1 MSCGC
6 SSNCNCSSVITLP
19 VASPGAPGAS
29 GMFGGW
35 SQRMVFD
42 SATSASPLARDLRLN
57 NATPANVTQ
66 IYVNDL
72 NADGNDI
79 DPFLDA
85 FANNNSFGLVK
96 LWKQYDSSIFWMGEV
111 TGVTDNGADH
121 TVAVTHVASNGTFA
135 NNDSIVI
142 SYVANG
148 ESGNTFITGTYAQ
161 LSTLVQNSALV
172 TGANYLLTDYQTIH
186 AVPGLGNLL
195 NINTTGYVTK
205 IEPLLLQASSSTAFF
220 HEVESTLYPA
230 DDVYYDFA
238 AAPLAGQ
245 ARPGVIYKR
254 KNTIQNISAHFD
266 IRNHIVARYS
276 LNTGGIAFTANP
288 VDRAEIVFQGS
299 RLLLSF
305 RDGALVTNFRLVE
318 DATFIDLGPQT
329 VQSVSL
335 FGNTIPTI
343 TPTYHEAI
351 GYVGVFNI
359 EIGNAVE
366 DVLIENSQ
374 DVVIGAN
381 SMWVSVL
388 NSQNVRVGAAG
399 SVINLFNTDRCNIGM
414 NCSQVYVTNS
424 NDIVMGSSNA
434 GVALFS
440 ANTTNIGSSNANLFI
455 HASQET
461 TIGSGGSS
469 IMLNRASNQNT
480 FADNCAG
487 ISLGNSDTNSFA
499 QSCSDIEIYSGGHN
513 RFAQGCSTINLI
525 GELDNAYIGATNWGQ
540 AANYYSPY
548 SQMEHNTFGTGCQN
562 ITFNILGGRGNQF
575 GDECKNLAFTKADYS
590 ENWRLVGCHFSRG
603 IQNKTFEHIVH
614 GCSFL
619 VPNQVTATIT
629 KTNWYAPAMYIN
641 TNRTDSWSYIVELPD
656 SGVANS
662 YAYTLTVLVKAP
674 GVSTVSSAITYTSD
688 ASATKAEVIAGI
700 AAAIN
705 AVSGVTAR
713 IIGDRMYVDST
724 GTYGLNPSNKPMS
737 LSNTGATAA
746 NHFIFIPTNERTTYD
761 HRMYMQA
768 HNFNEGNHIAVG
780 FAGEGGGNFGPPT
793 GSSNMAQTTY
803 GVLPTAD
810 QLRLR
815 VDTGTGGCIVQGRAF
830 MFTRLGYPLAIGFD
844 MANIASTT
852 NPTGTLEYP

>member
-1 MSCGC
+1 MACGC

-19 VASPGAPGAS
+19 TSAPGAPGAN

-42 SATSASPLARDLRLN
+42 AATSASPLARDLRLN
-57 NATPANVTQ
+57 NATPANVTE

-85 FANNNSFGLVK
+85 FSNNNSFGLVK
-96 LWKQYDSSIFWMGEV
+96 LWKQYDSSIFWMGKV

-121 TVAVTHVASNGTFA
+121 TVSVTHVASNGTFA
-135 NNDSIVI
+135 DNDSIVI

-148 ESGNTFITGTYAQ
+148 ASGNTFFSGTYA
-161 LSTLVQNSALV
+161 SIAALVSSGTLV
-172 TGANYLLTDYQTIH
+172 TGANYLLTDYQTVH
-186 AVPGLGNLL
+186 AVAGLGSLL

-205 IEPLLLQASSSTAFF
+205 IEPLLLQASSSTTFF
-220 HEVESTLYPA
+220 HEVESTLYPQ
-230 DDVYYDFA
+230 DDIHYDFTA
-238 AAPLAGQ
+238 NTVAGT
-245 ARPGVIYKR
+245 ARNGFIYR
-254 KNTIQNISAHFD
+254 RRNNTNNVSAHFD
-266 IRNHIVARYS
+266 VRNQIIARYS
-276 LNTGGIAFTANP
+276 LNTGSIAFTANP
-288 VDRAEIVFQGS
+288 VDRQEIVYDGS
-299 RLLLSF
+299 RLLISF
-305 RDGALVTNFRLVE
+305 RDGSLNTNYRLVE
-318 DATFIDLGPQT
+318 DASFIDIGPQT

-351 GYVGVFNI
+351 GFVGVSDI
-359 EIGNAVE
+359 ELGKGVL

-374 DVVIGAN
+374 DVVIGAGTQYI
-381 SMWVSVL
+381 SVL
-388 NSQNVRVGAAG
+388 NSANVKVGSNG
-399 SVINLFNTDRCNIGM
+399 STINLYNTDRCNIGAG
-414 NCSQVYVTNS
+414 CSQVYVTNS
-424 NDIVMGSSNA
+424 NDIVMGNNNA
-434 GVALFS
+434 GIALYQAS
-440 ANTTNIGSSNANLFI
+440 TTNIGSSHANLFI
-455 HASQET
+455 HASLET
-461 TIGSGGSS
+461 TVGSGGSS

-499 QSCSDIEIYSGGHN
+499 QSCTDIEIYSGGHN

-548 SQMEHNTFGTGCQN
+548 SQMEHNTFGTGCKN

-590 ENWRLVGCHFSRG
+590 ENWRLVGCHFARG

-629 KTNWYAPAMYIN
+629 KTNWYAPAMYVN
-641 TNRTDSWSYIVELPD
+641 TNRTDSWSYVIELPD

-662 YAYTLTVLVKAP
+662 YAYTLSIEVKTP
-674 GVSTVSSAITYTSD
+674 GAASVTSAVTYTSD
-688 ASATKAEVIAGI
+688 ASATKAEIITGI

-705 AVSGVTAR
+705 AVTGVNAR
-713 IIGDRMYVDST
+713 IIGDRMYVDSV
-724 GTYGLNPSNKPMS
+724 GTFGLNPSNKPMA

-768 HNFNEGNHIAVG
+768 HNFDDGNHIAIG
-780 FAGEGGGNFGPPT
+780 FAGEGGGNFGPPSGT
-793 GSSNMAQTTY
+793 SNMAQTVL
-803 GVLPTAD
+803 GALPTAD
-810 QLRLR
+810 QLRLK
-815 VDTGTGGCIVQGRAF
+815 VDSSGGCIVQGRAF
-830 MFTRLGYPLAIGFD
+830 MFTRLGYPLAIMFD
-844 MANIASTT
+844 MANIASHT
-852 NPTGTLEYP
+852 NPTATLEYP